1 MLYSLFFVFVLNIL
15 FFENLIS
22 LLLLFSVPRFAASPQ
37 HPLAAKWT
45 GSGDHFGFM
54 NQPNAGYANF
64 MVLVESLMP
73 IIDVNGGDVDEV
85 RDRMLEKGRSVFS
98 DAVDEAMRS
107 KMGLAGGPADS
118 MAGEANELWE
128 EIEPLLRIARGDW
141 TLFWR
146 QLTYVASKYSPA
158 AEGAR
163 ERDGPDDPPP
173 PDYDGMMAMLLGE
186 GDIHPFYD
194 ALTNDNRDSLR
205 KWIEKWHVAMTA
217 CYRHASGQSKDVAP
231 PEEIMRLANPKYT
244 LREWMLVEAYTK
256 ADSGKSPGNPFSVS
270 GDYSGI
276 HNLFRLCEDPYGEGT
291 ADDHEKYYRRA
302 PDESL
307 RAGGTAFMS

>member
-1 MLYSLFFVFVLNIL
+1 MKLPLLKPYSIAT
-15 FFENLIS
+15 I
-22 LLLLFSVPRFAASPQ
+22 PAQ

-54 NQPNAGYANF
+54 NQPSAGYANF
-64 MVLVESLMP
+64 AVLVESLLP
-73 IIDVNGGDVDEV
+73 IIDVNGGDVNEV
-85 RDRMLEKGRSVFS
+85 RDEVLKRGQSVFS
-98 DAVDEAMRS
+98 DAVNEALRS
-107 KMGLAGGPADS
+107 KMGLAGGLPDAMTRDADK
-118 MAGEANELWE
+118 LWE

-146 QLTYVASKYSPA
+146 QLTYVAARYSPA
-158 AEGAR
+158 ASAR
-163 ERDGPDDPPP
+163 QEQSCSDDS

-186 GDIHPFYD
+186 GDTNPFYD
-194 ALTNDNRDSLR
+194 ALDDNNRDSLR
-205 KWIEKWHVAMTA
+205 KWIVKWHVSMTA
-217 CYRHASGQSKDVAP
+217 CYQYAAGQSKDVTP

-256 ADSGKSPGNPFSVS
+256 ADPGKSPGNPFSIS

-276 HNLFRLCEDPYGEGT
+276 HELFRLCKDPYGEGT
-291 ADDHEKYYRRA
+291 ADDHQKYYRRA

>member
-1 MLYSLFFVFVLNIL
+1 
-15 FFENLIS
+15 
-22 LLLLFSVPRFAASPQ
+22 
-37 HPLAAKWT
+37 
-45 GSGDHFGFM
+45 M

-307 RAGGTAFMS
+307 RAGGTAFMSCSS